1 MAKKVYRQYYRMTAA
16 RRASIRKA
24 QIASAKKRKRQR
36 RVVIGGGVIAVTMAA
51 AGGNRYGKAKKA
63 RRASLNVVQTT
74 MSKARVDAP
83 VNAIKYS
90 SSKEVDIVRNT
101 IDSERINNPDR
112 PIDFSSVGRGR
123 ARLTITPLEGTGR
136 RKRVR
141 GKQNTHSRGKRII
154 AVYSNGDTEPIGH
167 RARSREK
174 EKINYSSAKRTRRYD
189 EAKGRKPKPP
199 RWLSGSPAAMR
210 KREAKEKQ
218 DRINASLRRKRRGTR

>member
-36 RVVIGGGVIAVTMAA
+36 RVAVGGGIIAVTMAA

-74 MSKARVDAP
+74 MSKARVDTP
-83 VNAIKYS
+83 VSAIKYS
-90 SSKEVDIVRNT
+90 SSKEIDIIRNT
-101 IDSERINNPDR
+101 VDSERINNPDR
-112 PIDFSSVGRGR
+112 PIDFSSVGKGQARG
-123 ARLTITPLEGTGR
+123 TITRLEGTGR

-141 GKQNTHSRGKRII
+141 GEANTFSRGKRII
-154 AVYSNGDTEPIGH
+154 AVYSDGSTEPVGA

-174 EKINYSSAKRTRRYD
+174 EKINYSSAKRTRRYND
-189 EAKGRKPKPP
+189 AKGRPKPP
-199 RWLSGSPAAMR
+199 RWLLGSPEVMR
-210 KREAKEKQ
+210 KRNARLKQ
-218 DRINASLRRKRRGTR
+218 ERIDASLRRKRRGTR